1 MSALVPLT
9 GGHITFDGSSSLTPA
24 LLPELP
30 DTPRNAQITEKF
42 GTVPLKW
49 RITTDLWR
57 RNPNA
62 CKRCD
67 STFYEFE
74 NMGRWKCWQHAAP
87 HPVFTHSL
95 KYGTRSSAAVW
106 PCCNGRGERAKGCVP
121 ADHIGVAAP
130 SANYNEWD
138 ATEIPPG
145 VWGLF
150 RDVFPDTQ
158 HQADHDDDVHV
169 LQADTSTRVQRY
181 DVQKSAEL
189 SVGSI

>member
-1 MSALVPLT
+1 M
-9 GGHITFDGSSSLTPA
+9 
-24 LLPELP
+24 
-30 DTPRNAQITEKF
+30 
-42 GTVPLKW
+42 
-49 RITTDLWR
+49 
-57 RNPNA
+57 
-62 CKRCD
+62 
-67 STFYEFE
+67 
-74 NMGRWKCWQHAAP
+74 
-87 HPVFTHSL
+87 FTHSL

-138 ATEIPPG
+138 ATEIPLG